1 MSLKHWHVV
10 RTDVIL
16 VHNSTSDGRVKKD
29 PICKRT
35 VNAEM
40 TNVHST
46 KTRIV
51 RGGSRWGWWLP
62 CSNPGLPAA
71 HHTMILLQY
80 GIINA
85 SNTWRHALQLATP
98 KTPSQQILKPPLQTV
113 IHELNRNCYHRF
125 PWSNKMQNFHW
136 HVKCSLAA
144 WSTSM
149 HGLQCNSQ
157 NWKYFI
163 SFTYQKESKK
173 QKNVK
178 TLSVVNYFF
187 SSIFVRL
194 PISS

>member
-1 MSLKHWHVV
+1 
-10 RTDVIL
+10 
-16 VHNSTSDGRVKKD
+16 
-29 PICKRT
+29 
-35 VNAEM
+35 M

-51 RGGSRWGWWLP
+51 RGGSRWGWWPP

-144 WSTSM
+144 WSTSTPPM
-149 HGLQCNSQ
+149 AFSVTHRTENTSSHPHIKKKVRNRKMSKHYQWWIIFFLLFLFDCQSLVNNQFTMTQ
-157 NWKYFI
+157 N
-163 SFTYQKESKK
+163 
-173 QKNVK
+173 
-178 TLSVVNYFF
+178 
-187 SSIFVRL
+187 
-194 PISS
+194 